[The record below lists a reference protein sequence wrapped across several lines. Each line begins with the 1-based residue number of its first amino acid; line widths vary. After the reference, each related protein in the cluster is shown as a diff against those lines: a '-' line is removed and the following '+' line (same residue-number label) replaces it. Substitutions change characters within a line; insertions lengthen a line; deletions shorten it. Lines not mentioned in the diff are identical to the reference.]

1 MLAVFVY
8 SSFREEKPCVHTPD
22 SSTINDSFLD
32 TVTRLIG
39 CELLLGSSVFSL
51 SVFHP
56 LDGLAVQVIT
66 RSSATGRF
74 PCSTIADGGTRT
86 GGSWFLTSSCFSF
99 FLLLFLLQWRVFTV
113 TVFWLFLG
121 ESLPLPALVGHW
133 YAPFLLCRRSDLCF
147 SVKRSRLKSL
157 MAARFIGNQSL
168 CGWSCFS
175 AAVAL

>member
-1 MLAVFVY
+1 MRPI
-8 SSFREEKPCVHTPD
+8 SSPHGELPPASHWWQQCWLCLFTAASGKKSPA
-22 SSTINDSFLD
+22 STHLILLQLMSDSFLD
-32 TVTRLIG
+32 TVTRLIS

-86 GGSWFLTSSCFSF
+86 GGSSFLTSSCFSF
-99 FLLLFLLQWRVFTV
+99 LLLLFLLQWRVFTV

-121 ESLPLPALVGHW
+121 ESLPLPALVGQW
-133 YAPFLLCRRSDLCF
+133 
-147 SVKRSRLKSL
+147 
-157 MAARFIGNQSL
+157 
-168 CGWSCFS
+168 
-175 AAVAL
+175 

>member
-86 GGSWFLTSSCFSF
+86 GGSWTLTPSCFSF
-99 FLLLFLLQWRVFTV
+99 FFFCSGEFLQLQYSGCSWGKVCLSLH
-113 TVFWLFLG
+113 WLDNGMRASFV
-121 ESLPLPALVGHW
+121 P
-133 YAPFLLCRRSDLCF
+133 
-147 SVKRSRLKSL
+147 
-157 MAARFIGNQSL
+157 
-168 CGWSCFS
+168 
-175 AAVAL
+175 

>member
-32 TVTRLIG
+32 TVTRLIS

-86 GGSWFLTSSCFSF
+86 GGSSFLTSSCFSF
-99 FLLLFLLQWRVFTV
+99 LLLLFLLQWRVFTV

-133 YAPFLLCRRSDLCF
+133 YAPFLCAVDLTF
-147 SVKRSRLKSL
+147 VFL
-157 MAARFIGNQSL
+157 
-168 CGWSCFS
+168 
-175 AAVAL
+175 